1 LSTARLFDI
10 YAEKYDEWYER
21 HRSLYLSE
29 LEAVKLLECRGG
41 LEIGIGSGRF
51 ATELGLSCGVD
62 PSYRMLRLVKGGI
75 DLVVGV
81 GEALPFRSDSYP
93 CSLVVVTLC
102 FADDP
107 QQLLREAS
115 RVSPRVVAC
124 IVPRDSP
131 WGRRY
136 AELGKRGHVFYSHAK
151 FYTVGEV
158 VDMMRGAD
166 LEVRGIVAT
175 LSRGPDEGEVFDK
188 PVKLHDIRSA
198 EDYGF
203 VCIEAVRRAV

>member
-1 LSTARLFDI
+1 LSTARLFDL

-21 HRSLYLSE
+21 HRPLYLSE
-29 LEAVKLLECRGG
+29 LEAVKLFECRGG
-41 LEIGIGSGRF
+41 LEIGVGSGRF
-51 ATELGLSCGVD
+51 ASELGLSCGVD
-62 PSYRMLRLVKGGI
+62 PSYRMLRLVKGDI

-136 AELGKRGHVFYSHAK
+136 IELGGKGHAIYSHAK

-158 VDMMRGAD
+158 VDMMRG
-166 LEVRGIVAT
+166 
-175 LSRGPDEGEVFDK
+175 
-188 PVKLHDIRSA
+188 
-198 EDYGF
+198 
-203 VCIEAVRRAV
+203 RRPRD